1 MVAFSTSVVILILI
15 SSIGIIYRNRRPVGT
30 PLTWGEAMVASV
42 YVFFVM
48 FWAYGVVPHLWLAWA
63 DGDLGMAPNRLF
75 AVPRYKASDATLKWP
90 LPITVS
96 YQTLRDII
104 VVGIYGAVLTA
115 NIVLWPFWQNR
126 GKKKPV
132 AVVKSDYG
140 RPLVREGAN

>member
-1 MVAFSTSVVILILI
+1 
-15 SSIGIIYRNRRPVGT
+15 
-30 PLTWGEAMVASV
+30 
-42 YVFFVM
+42 
-48 FWAYGVVPHLWLAWA
+48 
-63 DGDLGMAPNRLF
+63 
-75 AVPRYKASDATLKWP
+75 
-90 LPITVS
+90 VS

-104 VVGIYGAVLTA
+104 VVGIYGVVLTL